1 MINGDL
7 PMHLDK
13 RLTFE
18 VALRMCAEIVFQKT
32 SIKNEVTRL
41 FTIVLIYITGFC
53 AVNRKNI
60 RYCRLLFIR
69 MAEYRCR

>member
-32 SIKNEVTRL
+32 SINNEVTRQVCLQL
-41 FTIVLIYITGFC
+41 F
-53 AVNRKNI
+53 
-60 RYCRLLFIR
+60 
-69 MAEYRCR
+69 